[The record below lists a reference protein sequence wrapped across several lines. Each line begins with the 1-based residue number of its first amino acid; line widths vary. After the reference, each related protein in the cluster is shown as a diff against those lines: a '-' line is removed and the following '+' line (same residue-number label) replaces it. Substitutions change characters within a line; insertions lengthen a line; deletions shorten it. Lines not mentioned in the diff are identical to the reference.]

1 MQPLSSC
8 PARPRDESHCKTHRE
23 IIRLF
28 AATCLVALSAFVGQ
42 SFAYADEKAEFFKSS
57 VEPILQKRCFTC
69 HSHSG
74 GVMESNLALDWKSGW
89 EKGGDRGTAIIPGD
103 AENSLLLRA
112 IRHTEADLKMP
123 EEKMPQ
129 EEIDAIAKWITDGA
143 VDPRQVKPVG
153 NALEWWSLK
162 PIPTLEESQRALT
175 SNEPH
180 AIDRFVIDKLR
191 ESGLKPS
198 PQASP
203 RALVR
208 RLYYDMHGLP
218 PNDTDGVDFLAA
230 PSDENWGKLVDRVLA
245 SPRYGERWARHWL
258 DAIHFADSHGTE
270 HDVFRP
276 FAWRYRDYVVESLN
290 RDKPWPRLIREQLAS
305 DFFYPDEPALAAALG
320 YLGAGPYDLSAAATA
335 PKSFEYMERDD
346 IVTQTMASF
355 ISTTANCARCH
366 SHKFDPITQ
375 EDYFSLQAVFA
386 GVGKG
391 NVLFDEDR
399 EVGARR
405 AHWENLQKAATAKDP
420 AVLLTDEN
428 AGYVA
433 AWEANRGQGPN
444 WQVLPLTT
452 FTSTEGAEPA
462 KLPDESILVG
472 GTRVAADTTVVTAS
486 PGARQ
491 ITAFRLEVM
500 PDDSLPQRGPGRAEN
515 GNLHLHEFEAQV
527 LKAGAA
533 SATKLKFSHAS
544 ADFDQSGWTSAM
556 AIDGNPKTGWAIHP
570 AVGQVHELVVELA
583 EPLSLDTGDQLTI
596 LLKQPQ
602 GGIHTIGR
610 FRLSTSGAS
619 SAAVKHLPT
628 DAREAV
634 AVATKDRTDAHKVAI
649 ASVVVAAKAAEE
661 LAKLPAKSKVF
672 GSGNFVENQNG
683 LVSLGPPK
691 PIFVLKRGDIAQP
704 GAQVEPG
711 TLSAID
717 CLTAKF
723 AIDAAKP
730 EAARRAA
737 LAEWIADAKNP
748 LTWRSIVNRV
758 WQHHFG
764 KGIVDTPSDF
774 GRMGSTPSHPELLD
788 FLAAWFRDD
797 AEGSLKRLHRLILT
811 SKTWRQSSAGGQ
823 EAIDP
828 DNRLLWRGNRQRLD
842 ADAVRDFVLAAS
854 GRLDLTMYGPGVQHF
869 TQRPGPQ
876 TTPTLDYKA
885 FDWNTRDGGRRSI
898 YRVVWRGMSDPF
910 MEVLDFPDMGLLQP
924 TRGFSASAL
933 QALALMNNDFVLA
946 QSQFF
951 AERCQREA
959 GAELDAQVRF
969 AVKTVWSR
977 EATGDEMV
985 ALKAVAEKHG
995 LAAVCRA
1002 LLNSNEFLFV
1012 E

>member
-1 MQPLSSC
+1 
-8 PARPRDESHCKTHRE
+8 
-23 IIRLF
+23 
-28 AATCLVALSAFVGQ
+28 
-42 SFAYADEKAEFFKSS
+42 
-57 VEPILQKRCFTC
+57 
-69 HSHSG
+69 
-74 GVMESNLALDWKSGW
+74 MESNLALDWKSGW
-89 EKGGDRGTAIIPGD
+89 EKGGDRGPAIVPGD
-103 AENSLLLRA
+103 VEKSLLFRA

-123 EEKMPQ
+123 DEKMPQ

-162 PIPTLEESQRALT
+162 PIPPLAESQRTLT
-175 SNEPH
+175 ASEPH
-180 AIDRFVIDKLR
+180 AIDRFVLAKLG
-191 ESGLKPS
+191 ETGLKPS
-198 PQASP
+198 PQATPS
-203 RALVR
+203 ALVR

-218 PNDTDGVDFLAA
+218 PNDADCSEYLAA
-230 PSDENWGKLVDRVLA
+230 PTDENWGKLVDRVLA

-276 FAWRYRDYVVESLN
+276 FAWRYRDYVVQAFNADTS
-290 RDKPWPRLIREQLAS
+290 WPRQIREQLAS
-305 DFFYPDEPALAAALG
+305 DHFFPNEPALAAALG

-355 ISTTANCARCH
+355 VSTTANCARCH

-391 NVLFDEDR
+391 NVLFDEDT
-399 EVGARR
+399 EVAARR
-405 AHWENLQKAATAKDP
+405 THWETLQKAAAAKDP
-420 AVLLTDEN
+420 AMLLTEES
-428 AGYVA
+428 ASYVA
-433 AWEANRGQGPN
+433 AYEANRGQGAN
-444 WQVLPLTT
+444 WQVLPLLS
-452 FTSTEGAEPA
+452 FLSTEGAEPMRLA
-462 KLPDESILVG
+462 DESILIGGARVG
-472 GTRVAADTTVVTAS
+472 ADTTVVTAS
-486 PGARQ
+486 PGTRE
-491 ITAFRLEVM
+491 ITAFRLEVI

-527 LKAGAA
+527 LKAG
-533 SATKLKFSHAS
+533 SSVATKLKFAKAS

-556 AIDGNPKTGWAIHP
+556 AIDGNAKTGWAIHP
-570 AVGQVHELVVELA
+570 AVGQQHELVVELDQ
-583 EPLSLDTGDQLTI
+583 PLSLGAGDQITI
-596 LLKQPQ
+596 MLKQPM

-610 FRLSTSGAS
+610 FRLSTSSAS
-619 SAAVKHLPT
+619 SAAVMHLPA
-628 DAREAV
+628 DARDAV
-634 AVATKDRTDAHKVAI
+634 AIAVKDRTDAQNVAI
-649 ASVVVAAKAAEE
+649 ASFVVAAKAAEE
-661 LAKLPAKSKVF
+661 LARMPAKSKVF
-672 GSGNFVENQNG
+672 GSGNYVENQNG
-683 LVSLGPPK
+683 LVSLGAPR

-704 GAQVEPG
+704 GAQVEAG

-723 AIDAAKP
+723 AVDAAKP

-748 LTWRSIVNRV
+748 LTWRSVVNRV
-758 WQHHFG
+758 WQNHFG
-764 KGIVDTPSDF
+764 KGLCDTPSDF

-788 FLAAWFRDD
+788 YLAVWFRDD

-842 ADAVRDFVLAAS
+842 ADAVRDFTTAAS
-854 GRLDLTMYGPGVQHF
+854 GRLDFTMYGPGIQHF

-876 TTPTLDYKA
+876 ATPTLDYKA
-885 FDWNTRDGGRRSI
+885 FDWNSAAGGRRSI

-969 AVKTVWSR
+969 AVKAVWSR
-977 EATGDEMV
+977 EATGDEMA

-995 LAAVCRA
+995 LAAGCRA

>member
-1 MQPLSSC
+1 MQALSSP

-23 IIRLF
+23 FCRF
-28 AATCLVALSAFVGQ
+28 FVASCLVALCAVVALSTAK
-42 SFAYADEKAEFFKSS
+42 ADEKTEFFKTQ
-57 VEPILQKRCFTC
+57 VEPILQKRCFSC
-69 HSHSG
+69 HSHSSG
-74 GVMESNLALDWKSGW
+74 TMESNLALDWKSGW
-89 EKGGDRGTAIIPGD
+89 EKGGDRGPAIAPRD
-103 AENSLLLRA
+103 AEKSLLIRA
-112 IRHTEADLKMP
+112 IRHTEAELQMP
-123 EEKMPQ
+123 EEKLPQ
-129 EEIDAIAKWITDGA
+129 EEIDAITKWVVEGA
-143 VDPRQVKPVG
+143 VDPREAKP
-153 NALEWWSLK
+153 ASAPSDWWSLK
-162 PIPTLEESQRALT
+162 PIPSREDLLKAALP
-175 SNEPH
+175 NAEN
-180 AIDRFVIDKLR
+180 AIDGFVLAKLAQ
-191 ESGLKPS
+191 SGLKPS

-203 RALVR
+203 QVLVR

-218 PNDTDGVDFLAA
+218 PNEAECAEFLNS
-230 PSDENWGKLVDRVLA
+230 PTDENWSRLVDRVLA

-276 FAWRYRDYVVESLN
+276 FAWRYRDYVIESFN
-290 RDKPWPRLIREQLAS
+290 QDTPWPRLIREQVAS
-305 DFFYPDEPALAAALG
+305 DHFFPDEPALAAALG

-355 ISTTANCARCH
+355 VSTTANCARCH

-386 GVGKG
+386 GVAKG
-391 NVLFDEDR
+391 NVLFDEDKQ
-399 EVGARR
+399 VAARR
-405 AHWENLQKAATAKDP
+405 AHWENLQKAAAARD
-420 AVLLTDEN
+420 AALLLTEES
-428 AGYVA
+428 AGFVA
-433 AWEANRGQGPN
+433 AYEANRGQGTN
-444 WQVLPLTT
+444 WQILPLTT
-452 FTSTEGAEPA
+452 FVSTEGAEPMR
-462 KLPDESILVG
+462 LPDESILIGGARVG
-472 GTRVAADTTVVTAS
+472 ADTTVVTAS
-486 PGARQ
+486 PGARE
-491 ITAFRLEVM
+491 ITAFRLEVV

-527 LKAGAA
+527 LKTGAKL
-533 SATKLKFSHAS
+533 ATKLKFAKAS

-556 AIDGNPKTGWAIHP
+556 AIDGNLKTGWAIHP
-570 AVGQVHELVVELA
+570 AVGQQHELVVELDK
-583 EPLSLDTGDQLTI
+583 PLSLDAGDQITI

-610 FRLSTSGAS
+610 FRLSTSSAS
-619 SAAVKHLPT
+619 SAAVMHLPS
-628 DAREAV
+628 DARDALAV
-634 AVATKDRTDAHKVAI
+634 TPKDRNEAQRVAI
-649 ASVVVAAKAAEE
+649 ASIVVAAKAAEE
-661 LAKLPAKSKVF
+661 LARLPAKSKVF
-672 GSGNFVENQNG
+672 GSGNYVENQDG
-683 LVSLGPPK
+683 LVSLGAPK

-704 GAQVEPG
+704 GDQVGPG
-711 TLSAID
+711 TLTAID
-717 CLTAKF
+717 CLQARF
-723 AIDAAKP
+723 EFDAAKP

-737 LAEWIADAKNP
+737 LSEWIADPKNP

-788 FLAAWFRDD
+788 YLAAWFRDD
-797 AEGSLKRLHRLILT
+797 TEGSLKRLHRLILT

-823 EAIDP
+823 EAVDP
-828 DNRLLWRGNRQRLD
+828 ENKYLWRGNRRRLD
-842 ADAVRDFVLAAS
+842 ADAVRDFVTTAS

-885 FDWNTRDGGRRSI
+885 FDWNTPAGGRRSI

-933 QALALMNNDFVLA
+933 QALALMNNDFMLA
-946 QSQFF
+946 QSSFF

-959 GAELDAQVRF
+959 GSELEERVRF
-969 AVKTVWSR
+969 AVRTVWSR
-977 EATGDEMV
+977 EATGDELA
-985 ALKAVAEKHG
+985 ALKGVAEKHG